1 MPRIVPVCKYGVSLR
16 GFDVCTRWAKANL
29 GKLQSA
35 GMLTWWCFER
45 FFDTIIWLL
54 SWEIHGRGSRPG
66 RVFVPPSR
74 GAYLFIG
81 SILHQL
87 GEKCDRLGWEGGS
100 QSNAAKPFIQY
111 SLLCLQVFLKNC
123 YLSNSLGTLRLEP
136 DKCIPRL

>member
-1 MPRIVPVCKYGVSLR
+1 MPSILPVCKYGVSLR

-54 SWEIHGRGSRPG
+54 SCGIHGRGSRPG
-66 RVFVPPSR
+66 RVLVTPSR

-81 SILHQL
+81 LILHQL
-87 GEKCDRLGWEGGS
+87 GGNGGMGCDRLGGGGAVS
-100 QSNAAKPFIQY
+100 HPCPINWLTVQLYFFPGTRFDIVYFLLAQSNR
-111 SLLCLQVFLKNC
+111 VMV
-123 YLSNSLGTLRLEP
+123 
-136 DKCIPRL
+136 